1 MKQPARGL
9 TVLAVFLL
17 LTASLACN
25 VSSLAGPATTATPL
39 HPPET
44 LIPPT
49 EPALPTVAVPTLT
62 PSETPVPTPDATAT
76 PSEVTVTAVG
86 ADVPCRFGPAS
97 EYSIDGKLSAG
108 NTTLAL
114 ARSSAS
120 SWIRIEHETHPRWNC
135 WVKTDEVSVAGNLD
149 SVKVEPAPASLVTMV
164 EVDLSPSKPTVPGCV
179 FPYTL
184 SVQFWITVNGPA
196 TVKFQRSLDNGNKAP
211 VETKTFLASGRFAFV
226 DSYKIGSAGDHWF
239 QVDVSSPNAMTGRG
253 TSTAVCGP

>member
-1 MKQPARGL
+1 MKNPVRSLSAFML
-9 TVLAVFLL
+9 LLVLA
-17 LTASLACN
+17 ASLACN
-25 VSSLAGPATTATPL
+25 VSEFGGTAPTATPL
-39 HPPET
+39 RPPET

-49 EPALPTVAVPTLT
+49 EPPPPTLA
-62 PSETPVPTPDATAT
+62 PSDTPVPTAAVTAT
-76 PSEVTVTAVG
+76 PSEVTVTALG
-86 ADVPCRFGPAS
+86 DDVACRFGPAS
-97 EYSIDGKLSAG
+97 EYSIDGKLSGG

-114 ARSSAS
+114 ARNSAGA
-120 SWIRIEHETHPRWNC
+120 WIRIEHETHPRWNC
-135 WVKTDEVSVAGNLD
+135 WVKADDVSVAGNLE
-149 SVKVEPAPASLVTMV
+149 SVPVESAPASLVTNV

-211 VETKTFLASGRFAFV
+211 LETQTFLSSGRFAFS

-239 QVDVSSPNAMTGRG
+239 QVDVTSPNAMTGRG

>member
-1 MKQPARGL
+1 MNHSQRSFP
-9 TVLAVFLL
+9 VLVVLLL

-25 VSSLAGPATTATPL
+25 SSSLVGPGPTATPL
-39 HPPET
+39 RPAET

-49 EPALPTVAVPTLT
+49 EPAPPTVAVPTLT

-114 ARSSAS
+114 ARSSTS

-135 WVKTDEVSVAGNLD
+135 WVKADDVSVAGNLD

-164 EVDLSPSKPTVPGCV
+164 EVDLSPSEPSVPGCV

-211 VETKTFLASGRFAFV
+211 VETKDFLTSGRFAFA
-226 DSYKIGSAGDHWF
+226 DSYKIGSTGEHWF
-239 QVDVSSPNAMTGRG
+239 QVDVISPNAMSGRG
-253 TSTAVCGP
+253 TSTAKCGP